1 MTYRSEIEGL
11 EAHLA
16 RAESERDAWRAA
28 GRQEKYLEAYS
39 MVEALEVQLDQL
51 QSARHS
57 MADAL
62 RPASAQ
68 SVDCDTRTM
77 AELSIRHNGR
87 NYEYRSYR
95 YDRLADAVSYAKLD
109 RACKLEEHALADAT
123 LFKAPPPPS
132 DAEREEMRRLAITV
146 QDGVYCLRDYRY
158 DRLADAVAY
167 AKLTAI

>member
-1 MTYRSEIEGL
+1 MTHRTEIEGL
-11 EAHLA
+11 EERLA

-51 QSARHS
+51 QSAQHS
-57 MADAL
+57 VADAP
-62 RPASAQ
+62 RPASTPSA
-68 SVDCDTRTM
+68 DRDTRTM

-87 NYEYRSYR
+87 SYEYRSYR

-109 RACKLEEHALADAT
+109 RACKLEEPALADAT
-123 LFKAPPPPS
+123 SFKAPLPPS

-146 QDGVYCLRDYRY
+146 QDGVYRLREYRY
-158 DRLADAVAY
+158 DRLADAIAY
-167 AKLTAI
+167 AKLTPM